1 MFSAFIT
8 TFFVLY
14 FLIQL
19 FLIFFILKPEKPSP
33 TIKKEKVPFVS
44 ILVAARNEEKN
55 ILNCLKSLSNQD
67 CPSDRFEILIGSDR
81 STDKTLEILKSY
93 SKPSI
98 TVRIFDI
105 TTDLGR
111 AKGKSNVL
119 AQLCHHAKGE
129 ILLFTDADITVPQTW
144 VSGMLDSFLENDKV
158 VMNSAPTYIKGVG
171 FMQKM
176 QGLEW
181 IFSLGIFKASA
192 IAGIPI
198 SSVGNNMGLRK
209 ENYFK
214 T

>member
-19 FLIFFILKPEKPSP
+19 FLIFFFLVIYFLIQIFLIFFILKPEKPSP

-111 AKGKSNVL
+111 
-119 AQLCHHAKGE
+119 
-129 ILLFTDADITVPQTW
+129 
-144 VSGMLDSFLENDKV
+144 
-158 VMNSAPTYIKGVG
+158 
-171 FMQKM
+171 
-176 QGLEW
+176 
-181 IFSLGIFKASA
+181 
-192 IAGIPI
+192 
-198 SSVGNNMGLRK
+198 
-209 ENYFK
+209 
-214 T
+214 